1 MTIHNSSYLGS
12 SIKQFD
18 CGTSANAVCVHAK
31 LGQYYRMENLETYRD
46 KRTNTHARTH
56 THTHT
61 HV

>member
-46 KRTNTHARTH
+46 KCTNTHARTH

-61 HV
+61 PV